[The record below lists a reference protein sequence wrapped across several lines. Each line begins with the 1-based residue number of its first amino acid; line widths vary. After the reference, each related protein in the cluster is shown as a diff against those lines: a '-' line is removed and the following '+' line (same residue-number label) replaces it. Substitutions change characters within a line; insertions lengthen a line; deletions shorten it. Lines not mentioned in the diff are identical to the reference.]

1 MLKKLLKYEFRAT
14 ARTYGGMYLALLAA
28 SVLFGGSVRRWN
40 GTNSDAYSTLVGLLS
55 LVYTAVIIGTV
66 VVTIMTIVQR
76 FYRNLLGREG
86 YLMHT
91 LPVTE
96 TQLVTSKLISS
107 TVWSLCSILA
117 ACLSFGI
124 LAVLMMADM
133 DLLEQLPLMWS
144 IIREAFARYNMEFW
158 GALAFS
164 GVVGFV
170 RMVSAIAC
178 IYAACM
184 VGHQFKNHP
193 ALAGILSFFVMQYVQ
208 GWLEKLLQIGTGVY
222 ETIIYSAVGDMGS
235 IETAISKTMDVLEGA
250 YSLVIMSATKLIAVR
265 DPRGYRPLCIGTL
278 PGGGYVFAS
287 ESCALDATGAS
298 LLRDVEP
305 GEIVVVDTKT
315 GELRSIKDHCGRP
328 DTQMCVFEFIYFA
341 RPDSVIEGSSV
352 HEARKQAGRFL
363 AQEHPVE
370 ADVVIGVPDSG
381 LDAALG
387 YSQESGIPYGIG
399 FIKNKYIGRT
409 FIQGSQKQRENSVRI
424 KLNVVTST
432 VKGKRVV
439 LVDDS
444 IVRGTTSA
452 RIIKLL
458 RDAGAKEVHF
468 RVSAPPFKYPCYF
481 GTDIPDQKLLVATG
495 RTVDQI
501 NEIIGADTL
510 GYLSTEH
517 VVQLAQNAN
526 CGFCTACFT
535 GKYAVKPEEVLSTDI
550 HERHLNDRPKD
561 EKKLGE

>member
-1 MLKKLLKYEFRAT
+1 M
-14 ARTYGGMYLALLAA
+14 
-28 SVLFGGSVRRWN
+28 
-40 GTNSDAYSTLVGLLS
+40 
-55 LVYTAVIIGTV
+55 
-66 VVTIMTIVQR
+66 
-76 FYRNLLGREG
+76 
-86 YLMHT
+86 
-91 LPVTE
+91 
-96 TQLVTSKLISS
+96 SS
-107 TVWSLCSILA
+107 
-117 ACLSFGI
+117 
-124 LAVLMMADM
+124 
-133 DLLEQLPLMWS
+133 
-144 IIREAFARYNMEFW
+144 
-158 GALAFS
+158 
-164 GVVGFV
+164 
-170 RMVSAIAC
+170 
-178 IYAACM
+178 
-184 VGHQFKNHP
+184 
-193 ALAGILSFFVMQYVQ
+193 
-208 GWLEKLLQIGTGVY
+208 
-222 ETIIYSAVGDMGS
+222 
-235 IETAISKTMDVLEGA
+235 
-250 YSLVIMSATKLIAVR
+250 TKLIAVR

-287 ESCALDATGAS
+287 ESCALDAVGAT

-305 GEIVVVDTKT
+305 GEIVVADAKT
-315 GELRSIKDHCGRP
+315 GELRSITDHVGRP
-328 DTQMCVFEFIYFA
+328 DTQMCVFEFIYFS
-341 RPDSVIEGSSV
+341 RPDSIIEGSSV

-424 KLNVVTST
+424 KLNVVSST

-458 RDAGAKEVHF
+458 RDAGAAEVHF
-468 RVSAPPFKYPCYF
+468 MVSAPPFKYPCYF

-495 RTVDQI
+495 RNVEQI

-517 VVQLAQNAN
+517 VVQLAKNAK

-535 GKYAVKPEEVLSTDI
+535 GEYAVKPEEVLSTDI
-550 HERHLNDRPKD
+550 HERHLNDRPKN